1 MLGRVLCLGWKWIH
15 FVERSV
21 AQLTVVARVEHGKHM
36 VDVLDV
42 HAGGT
47 PVLVGAVAAGYTGAP
62 LCASISCDDELNRI
76 VNIALLLWRVANQF
90 PTLVVDQYGHHFFA
104 PRAVDIISHVG
115 FQSLLGNLVA
125 SFKEEL
131 RIFATNEWYGEL
143 GLGRIVQDEDQVFS
157 WTFGSLALYAEV
169 PCVVRT
175 FVLVHHILDIGS
187 RWSGHAV
194 VIRVVQSGRSE
205 RDERVRSG
213 RGVEHLIE

>member
-1 MLGRVLCLGWKWIH
+1 MLGRVLCLGWEWLH
-15 FVERSV
+15 FVERCV
-21 AQLTVVARVEHGKHM
+21 AHLTVVARVEHGKHV
-36 VDVLDV
+36 VDVFDV

-47 PVLVGAVAAGYTGAP
+47 PVLVGAVAAGYTGVP

-76 VNIALLLWRVANQF
+76 VNIALLLWLVANQF

-143 GLGRIVQDEDQVFS
+143 GLARIVQDEDQVFS

-175 FVLVHHILDIGS
+175 FVHHILDIGS
-187 RWSGHAV
+187 RWSGHAF